1 MALGVGRAYPAT
13 STFPLRPL
21 RENPTVTESLGDQLI
36 TSGVISEAQLKEA
49 HALARNGDVGLGP
62 ALVKLGHA
70 DESDVARAQAKLEGL
85 PFVDLGKAGL
95 RISDAI
101 LDKVPAE
108 IALDQG
114 LLPVVER
121 GGKLVIA
128 IDDPFKRMI
137 ADQLSFTTGSEIACA
152 MAAPGALRRALK
164 KFYGESAEETI
175 ASSIGG
181 MGDEED
187 DAPIVRLVTRTFQ
200 DALKERAS
208 DIHIEPGHGRLRIR
222 YRVDGMLREVAEHP
236 EHLHAP
242 LISRLK
248 IMARMDISEKRKPQ
262 DGRISL
268 TIDGREIDV
277 RASILPSNHGES
289 MVMRLLDRSASLI
302 GLRELGFDDEDY
314 AWFRRVIARP
324 HGICLVTGP
333 TGSGKTTTLYAALS
347 ELNRPDV
354 KIITAEDPV
363 EYHLAGINQ
372 VQVNN
377 RIGVTFS
384 RILKAMLRC
393 APNVILVGEIR
404 DLETAD
410 IAIQAALTGHL
421 VFSTVHTNDAPSAL
435 TRLQDLGVKPFLV
448 SAAVQFVI
456 AQRLVRRL
464 CPECAESYMP
474 HDEELRTIGF
484 DPDHMSGQEF
494 KRARGC
500 RACEGNGYHGRV
512 ALFELLEMDSELRE
526 LCFRGEPLDVIR
538 KAALGSGRLRPLIK
552 DGSRKVMRGLTTVHE
567 VLRVC
572 GEEEAAASVTL
583 QDL

>member
-1 MALGVGRAYPAT
+1 
-13 STFPLRPL
+13 
-21 RENPTVTESLGDQLI
+21 
-36 TSGVISEAQLKEA
+36 
-49 HALARNGDVGLGP
+49 
-62 ALVKLGHA
+62 
-70 DESDVARAQAKLEGL
+70 VA
-85 PFVDLGKAGL
+85 
-95 RISDAI
+95 
-101 LDKVPAE
+101 
-108 IALDQG
+108 
-114 LLPVVER
+114 ER

-137 ADQLSFTTGSEIACA
+137 ADQLSFSTGLEIACA
-152 MAAPGALRRALK
+152 LAAPGALRRAIR
-164 KFYGESAEETI
+164 KFYGESAEDTV
-175 ASSIGG
+175 AASIGASD
-181 MGDEED
+181 GDED

-208 DIHIEPGHGRLRIR
+208 DIHIEPGHSRVRIR
-222 YRVDGMLREVAEHP
+222 FRVDGMLRDAGEHP
-236 EHLHAP
+236 DHLHAP

-277 RASILPSNHGES
+277 RASILPSSDGET

-302 GLRELGFDDEDY
+302 GLRELGFDEEDHR
-314 AWFRRVIARP
+314 WFSRVISRP

-404 DLETAD
+404 DLETAE

-448 SAAVQFVI
+448 SAAVQAVI

-464 CPECAESYMP
+464 CPDCAEDYEP
-474 HDEELRTIGF
+474 HEEEIRTIGL
-484 DPDHMSGQEF
+484 DPAHLSGQMF
-494 KRARGC
+494 KQAKGC
-500 RACEGNGYHGRV
+500 RSCEGSGYHGRV
-512 ALFELLEMDSELRE
+512 ALFELLEMDAELRD

-538 KAALGSGRLRPLIK
+538 KTALGSGRMRPLIQ
-552 DGSRKVMRGLTTVHE
+552 DGARKVIRGLTTVHE

-572 GEEEAAASVTL
+572 RDERRSSVSM
-583 QDL
+583 QNN

>member
-1 MALGVGRAYPAT
+1 
-13 STFPLRPL
+13 
-21 RENPTVTESLGDQLI
+21 VTRTLGDQLI
-36 TSGVISEAQLKEA
+36 ANGVISEAQLKDA
-49 HALARNGDVGLGP
+49 HAAARNGDLPLGE

-70 DESDVARAQAKLEGL
+70 DETEVARAQAKIEGM
-85 PFVDLGKAGL
+85 PFVDLSKPGL
-95 RISDAI
+95 RVSDEVLA
-101 LDKVPAE
+101 LVPAE
-108 IALDQG
+108 LAQEQG

-121 GGKLVIA
+121 QGKLVVA

-137 ADQLSFTTGSEIACA
+137 ADQLSFSTGSEIACA
-152 MAAPGALRRALK
+152 LAAPGALRRAIR
-164 KFYGESAEETI
+164 KFYGESAEETV
-175 ASSIGG
+175 ANTLGG
-181 MGDEED
+181 GDGDPD
-187 DAPIVRLVTRTFQ
+187 DAPIVRLVTRMFQ

-208 DIHIEPGHGRLRIR
+208 DIHIEPGHGRVRIR
-222 YRVDGMLREVAEHP
+222 FRVDGMLRDIAEHP
-236 EHLHAP
+236 EHLQAP

-262 DGRISL
+262 DGRIGM
-268 TIDGREIDV
+268 TIEGREIDV
-277 RASILPSNHGES
+277 RASILPSNHGEAI
-289 MVMRLLDRSASLI
+289 VMRLLDRSANLI

-314 AWFRRVIARP
+314 QWFRRAISRP

-363 EYHLAGINQ
+363 EYHIPGINQ

-404 DLETAD
+404 DLETAE

-435 TRLQDLGVKPFLV
+435 TRLSDLGVKPFLV
-448 SAAVQFVI
+448 SAAVQYII

-464 CPECAESYMP
+464 CSECAEDYTP
-474 HDEELRTIGF
+474 HDEELRTLGL
-484 DPDHMSGQEF
+484 DPAQMSGQTF
-494 KRARGC
+494 KRERGC
-500 RACEGNGYHGRV
+500 RVCEGKGYRGRV
-512 ALFELLEMDSELRE
+512 ALFELLEMDAELRE
-526 LCFRGEPLDVIR
+526 LCFREVPLEVLR
-538 KAALGSGRLRPLIK
+538 NAALSSGRMRPLLH
-552 DGSRKVMRGLTTVHE
+552 DGARKVLRGLTTVTE
-567 VLRVC
+567 VMRVC
-572 GEEEAAASVTL
+572 REDDAARSIANAS
-583 QDL
+583 